1 MPIDFIRVSIN
12 GTAPTSEVWS
22 INPIFAFGDFDQPT
36 PTFEAMQAAAQAAA
50 DVTVHADL
58 RAPLGVGLARTG
70 ARLEGRTLSGAL
82 QVVGEAT
89 SAVAAAGTGTASKPY
104 QTAVV
109 FSLRTANPGARGRGR
124 VYWPAI
130 GASMDGA
137 SLRWTTG
144 QQSAALAGFKSYMAA
159 LGAAIATPLGFPAG
173 RLVVWSRA
181 SASISSVNVIA
192 AGDVFDTQ
200 RRRRDLAVES
210 YASVAYP

>member
-36 PTFEAMQAAAQAAA
+36 PSFEDMQDAAQAVA
-50 DVTVHADL
+50 DVAVPADL
-58 RAPLGVGLARTG
+58 RSPLGAGMTRTG

-89 SAVAAAGTGTASKPY
+89 SAAPLAGTGSATKPY

-130 GASMDGA
+130 GASMDA
-137 SLRWTTG
+137 TTLRWNAA
-144 QQSAALAGFKSYMAA
+144 QQGTALAAFKTYMAA
-159 LGAAIATPLGFPAG
+159 IGTAMATPLGFPAG

-181 SASISSVNVIA
+181 TPALYSVNVIA

-200 RRRRDLAVES
+200 RRRRDRAVES